1 MKYVCSIC
9 GYVYDEAKEG
19 TPFAGLPDAWA
30 CPVCGAGK
38 SAFTVK
44 DQGKTGQAGK
54 NAADSGKRTGK
65 PDAAVYDGDMKKL
78 SPGVLSAIC
87 SNLAR
92 GCEKQYKDREAEL
105 YRQIADYFASI
116 TPEEADADMEKLSG
130 LVQDDLQEGYP
141 VLRSAGEAEK
151 DRGTLRICTWGEKVT
166 NILNS
171 LLQRYEREGES
182 FLKDTQIWVC
192 TVCGFVYVG
201 DQAPELC
208 PVCKVPAWKFE
219 KVERRV
225 PA

>member
-1 MKYVCSIC
+1 M
-9 GYVYDEAKEG
+9 
-19 TPFAGLPDAWA
+19 
-30 CPVCGAGK
+30 
-38 SAFTVK
+38 
-44 DQGKTGQAGK
+44 
-54 NAADSGKRTGK
+54 
-65 PDAAVYDGDMKKL
+65 
-78 SPGVLSAIC
+78 SAIC

-92 GCEKQYKDREAEL
+92 GCEKQYKEREAAL

-116 TPEEADADMEKLSG
+116 TPDEADADMEKLSG
-130 LVQDDLQEGYP
+130 LIRNDLQEGYP
-141 VLRSAGEAEK
+141 VLRAAAEAEK
-151 DRGTLRICTWGEKVT
+151 DSGTLRICTWGGKVT

-192 TVCGFVYVG
+192 SVCGFVYVG

-225 PA
+225 TA

>member
-9 GYVYDEAKEG
+9 GYIYDEAKEG
-19 TPFAGLPDAWA
+19 TLFDELPDSWV
-30 CPVCGAGK
+30 CPVC
-38 SAFTVK
+38 S
-44 DQGKTGQAGK
+44 AGK
-54 NAADSGKRTGK
+54 NAFVLKSRDEPRENVASSEKKTVQINTE
-65 PDAAVYDGDMKKL
+65 PYDGDMKKL

-92 GCEKQYKDREAEL
+92 GCEKQYKDREAGL
-105 YRQIADYFASI
+105 YRRIADYFASVI
-116 TPEEADADMEKLSG
+116 PDEADPDRENLS
-130 LVQDDLQEGYP
+130 DLIQNDLGEGYP
-141 VLRSAGEAEK
+141 NLRSSAEAEG

-166 NILNS
+166 NMLNS

-225 PA
+225 NA